1 MIKRI
6 LLSAVVTF
14 GLILGFTVAPA
25 SAASR
30 SEIWIDGTSVT
41 VQPIKSSGKSKVTIK
56 VNFGGT
62 SGFVLDETFE
72 PSVIL
77 QSDVGYD
84 FAYFDLEPTSKADI
98 WTATYYLPN
107 YSQVGKWW
115 LGVSA
120 WADWANGD
128 WDTYDK
134 EFQQSF
140 NVQRPS
146 KLTLNATPEP
156 VDKGD
161 RVTVTGRLQLL
172 RFKYEY
178 AGSGAYWSN
187 LSSQKVKLYFDPTG
201 SEPRRYVTTVT
212 TNSSGVYSWTWK
224 ASRTGIWSAE
234 YAGTASRAFVKSAGD
249 KIVVG

>member
-6 LLSAVVTF
+6 LVSAVVSL
-14 GLILGFTVAPA
+14 GLVLGLAVAPA
-25 SAASR
+25 SAAG

-41 VQPIKSSGKSKVTIK
+41 VEPIKPYASSKVVIR

-62 SGFVLDETFE
+62 AGFRLDETFE
-72 PSVIL
+72 PSVTL
-77 QSDVGYD
+77 DSDIGYG
-84 FAYFDLEPTSKADI
+84 FEYFDLEPTSRADI

-107 YSQVGKWW
+107 DSQVGKWW

-120 WADWANGD
+120 WADWDNGD

-134 EFQQSF
+134 DFQQSF

-161 RVTVTGRLQLL
+161 RVKVTGRLQLL
-172 RFKYEY
+172 RFEYEY
-178 AGSGAYWSN
+178 SGSGPYWSN
-187 LSSQKVKLYFDPTG
+187 LSSQKVKLYFDPAG
-201 SEPRRYVTTVT
+201 SDPRRYVTTAT
-212 TNSSGVYSWTWK
+212 TNSSGVYLWTWN
-224 ASRTGIWSAE
+224 ASRTGVWSAE
-234 YAGTASRAFVKSAGD
+234 YAGTASRTFVVSAGD
-249 KIVVG
+249 KVVVG

>member
-1 MIKRI
+1 MLKRI
-6 LLSAVVTF
+6 FLSAVVTI
-14 GLILGFTVAPA
+14 GLVLGFTVAPA
-25 SAASR
+25 SAYGGK
-30 SEIWIDGTSVT
+30 EIWIDGTSVT
-41 VQPIKSSGKSKVTIK
+41 VEPIKSSSRSKVTIR

-72 PSVIL
+72 PSVTI
-77 QSDVGYD
+77 QSDAGYD
-84 FAYFDLEPTSKADI
+84 FDYFDLQPTSKRDV
-98 WTATYYLPN
+98 WTATTYLPN

-120 WADWANGD
+120 WADWADGG
-128 WDTYDK
+128 WDTYDQ

-140 NVQRPS
+140 NVQRQS

-172 RFKYEY
+172 RFHEEY
-178 AGSGAYWSN
+178 WGQGAYWSN
-187 LSSQKVKLYFDPTG
+187 LSGQKVKLYFDPTG

-212 TNSSGVYSWTWK
+212 TNSSGVYAWTWK

-234 YAGTASRAFVKSAGD
+234 YAGTSSRTFVRSAGD
-249 KIVVG
+249 KIAVG